1 MSTRDWIYTAPI
13 FDTEPRPVDQ
23 AFQVMTLERER
34 DALEDVCFEQLGQMG
49 RQEQEIIGLK
59 HELAM
64 SRMKVSAL
72 LESRLRA
79 AFVGRS

>member
-1 MSTRDWIYTAPI
+1 MSTCDWDSSAPYVVEI
-13 FDTEPRPVDQ
+13 PDRTKEVQLAEQCLDL
-23 AFQVMTLERER
+23 V
-34 DALEDVCFEQLGQMG
+34 DALQKSN
-49 RQEQEIIGLK
+49 QECIGLR